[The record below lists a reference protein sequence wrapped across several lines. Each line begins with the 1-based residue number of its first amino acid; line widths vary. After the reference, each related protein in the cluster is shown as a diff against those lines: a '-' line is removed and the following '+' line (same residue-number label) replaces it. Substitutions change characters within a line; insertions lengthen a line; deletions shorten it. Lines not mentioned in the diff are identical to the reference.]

1 MASKKSIKR
10 KSLKSSK
17 KLKNSSKTKCS
28 KKRHSKF
35 VKSFTRKDGVYVKA
49 HYRCVG
55 GKRT

>member
-1 MASKKSIKR
+1 MPSKKSLKR
-10 KSLKSSK
+10 KSSK
-17 KLKNSSKTKCS
+17 KSSKKKCS

-35 VKSFTRKDGVYVKA
+35 LKSFTRKDGVYVKA

>member
-1 MASKKSIKR
+1 MPSKKSLKR
-10 KSLKSSK
+10 KSS
-17 KLKNSSKTKCS
+17 KNSSKKKCS